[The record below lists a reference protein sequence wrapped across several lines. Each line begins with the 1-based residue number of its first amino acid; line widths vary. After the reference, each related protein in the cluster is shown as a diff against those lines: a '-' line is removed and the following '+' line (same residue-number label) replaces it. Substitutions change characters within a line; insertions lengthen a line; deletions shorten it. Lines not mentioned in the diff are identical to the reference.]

1 MPKNI
6 KDGAYVIILDEYAD
20 VFAHWIAL
28 YNSNIEIIY
37 VDSFGVEHAPKEIEK
52 FIGHKNTKTTIFRI
66 QVNNSIMCEYF
77 CIGLIG
83 FMLAGKTL
91 IDYTSLFSLH
101 GFEKNDDII
110 LSCFKNE

>member
-52 FIGHKNTKTTIFRI
+52 FIGH
-66 QVNNSIMCEYF
+66 
-77 CIGLIG
+77 
-83 FMLAGKTL
+83 
-91 IDYTSLFSLH
+91 
-101 GFEKNDDII
+101 
-110 LSCFKNE
+110 